1 MTEYEHLDGED
12 GYKGISR
19 FTCYKPTYT
28 VDEWENGEIIREWDI
43 MRVKEDYFAF
53 LVYVNKIFKENE
65 QLKQRISEA
74 KSMEFQILNR
84 DIENLK
90 REKEELK
97 YHLDKTNKE
106 LQEYKD
112 FMSLG

>member
-53 LVYVNKIFKENE
+53 LVYVNKIFKEKE
-65 QLKQRISEA
+65 QLKQQLKDCTA
-74 KSMEFQILNR
+74 KA
-84 DIENLK
+84 
-90 REKEELK
+90 KEEIRK
-97 YHLDKTNKE
+97 
-106 LQEYKD
+106 QEEENAIRWANI
-112 FMSLG
+112 GG

>member
-53 LVYVNKIFKENE
+53 LVYVNKIFKEKE
-65 QLKQRISEA
+65 QLKQQLKDA
-74 KSMEFQILNR
+74 KSDVEKYEHIL
-84 DIENLK
+84 ENIMNDNLLIQDS
-90 REKEELK
+90 EKG
-97 YHLDKTNKE
+97 D
-106 LQEYKD
+106 
-112 FMSLG
+112 

>member
-53 LVYVNKIFKENE
+53 LVYVNKIFKEKE
-65 QLKQRISEA
+65 QLKQQLKDCTA
-74 KSMEFQILNR
+74 KA
-84 DIENLK
+84 
-90 REKEELK
+90 KEEIRK
-97 YHLDKTNKE
+97 
-106 LQEYKD
+106 QEEENAIRWANIG
-112 FMSLG
+112 M

>member
-53 LVYVNKIFKENE
+53 LVYVNKIFKEKE
-65 QLKQRISEA
+65 QLKQQLKDYTA
-74 KSMEFQILNR
+74 KA
-84 DIENLK
+84 
-90 REKEELK
+90 KEEIRK
-97 YHLDKTNKE
+97 
-106 LQEYKD
+106 QEEENAIRWANI
-112 FMSLG
+112 GR

>member
-19 FTCYKPTYT
+19 FTCYKPTYA

-53 LVYVNKIFKENE
+53 LVYVNKIFKEKE
-65 QLKQRISEA
+65 QLKQQLKDCTA
-74 KSMEFQILNR
+74 KA
-84 DIENLK
+84 
-90 REKEELK
+90 KEEIRK
-97 YHLDKTNKE
+97 
-106 LQEYKD
+106 QEEENAIRWANIG
-112 FMSLG
+112 M

>member
-53 LVYVNKIFKENE
+53 LVYVNKIFKEKE
-65 QLKQRISEA
+65 QLKQQLKDYTA
-74 KSMEFQILNR
+74 KA
-84 DIENLK
+84 
-90 REKEELK
+90 KEEIRK
-97 YHLDKTNKE
+97 
-106 LQEYKD
+106 QEEENAIRW
-112 FMSLG
+112 